1 MIVVFLIYAEVT
13 GLTEKDASDVLKGTS
28 LDIYR
33 LLLKTGK
40 PLGIREVQRALNL
53 SSPSVAQYHLV
64 KLEQAGLLKR
74 ELGNYGVNKVVL
86 EQCVKI
92 SRFLIPRYLFYSV
105 FAAVVL
111 IIELAFLRP
120 EVINREYFFSTVA
133 IAIFVVIFCYETA
146 KVWLKGNL

>member
-1 MIVVFLIYAEVT
+1 VIVAFIIYAEVT

-74 ELGNYGVNKVVL
+74 ETR
-86 EQCVKI
+86 Q
-92 SRFLIPRYLFYSV
+92 
-105 FAAVVL
+105 
-111 IIELAFLRP
+111 LR
-120 EVINREYFFSTVA
+120 R
-133 IAIFVVIFCYETA
+133 
-146 KVWLKGNL
+146 